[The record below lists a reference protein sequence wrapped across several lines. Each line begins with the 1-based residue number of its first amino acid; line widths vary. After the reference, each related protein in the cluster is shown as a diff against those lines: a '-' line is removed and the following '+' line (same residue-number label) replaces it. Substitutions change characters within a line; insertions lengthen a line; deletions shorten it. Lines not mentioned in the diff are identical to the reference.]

1 MLSVS
6 RGFRNLAYFGQR
18 LQTKF
23 LSFGPTTHKLSM
35 TTPQSSTFCYTFHK
49 IYNLVQMA
57 TCVEL
62 YFVQFH
68 FERIYQQRGQDSC
81 CHTNWKNN
89 HFAGFLLKKK
99 WRAKAMLPSSKTK
112 YYKND
117 QTNIWNLKHHKQKL
131 MTCFTDMWDIYSLTW
146 FYSHFYDHLIFCLK
160 FLHKHA
166 CNWWSLS
173 LYKISFV
180 DMIYFSYE
188 MAKS

>member
-35 TTPQSSTFCYTFHK
+35 TTPKSSTFCYTFHK

-68 FERIYQQRGQDSC
+68 FERIYQQRCQDSRC
-81 CHTNWKNN
+81 YTNWKNN
-89 HFAGFLLKKK
+89 HFAGFLLKKSEEQ
-99 WRAKAMLPSSKTK
+99 RLCYLPAKLCIIKMIR
-112 YYKND
+112 
-117 QTNIWNLKHHKQKL
+117 QTSGILNIINRNLWPVSQ
-131 MTCFTDMWDIYSLTW
+131 TCEINIRWHDFNI
-146 FYSHFYDHLIFCLK
+146 LI
-160 FLHKHA
+160 
-166 CNWWSLS
+166 S
-173 LYKISFV
+173 
-180 DMIYFSYE
+180 MII
-188 MAKS
+188 

>member
-23 LSFGPTTHKLSM
+23 LSFGPITHKLSM

-68 FERIYQQRGQDSC
+68 FERIYQQRCQDSRC
-81 CHTNWKNN
+81 YINWKNN
-89 HFAGFLLKKK
+89 HFAGFLLKKSEEQ
-99 WRAKAMLPSSKTK
+99 RLCYLPAKLCIIKMIR
-112 YYKND
+112 
-117 QTNIWNLKHHKQKL
+117 QTSGILNIIYRNLWPVSQ
-131 MTCFTDMWDIYSLTW
+131 TCEIYIRWHDFT
-146 FYSHFYDHLIFCLK
+146 LI
-160 FLHKHA
+160 
-166 CNWWSLS
+166 S
-173 LYKISFV
+173 
-180 DMIYFSYE
+180 MII
-188 MAKS
+188 

>member
-35 TTPQSSTFCYTFHK
+35 TTPKSSTFCYTFHK

-57 TCVEL
+57 TCVLCPIPFWENL
-62 YFVQFH
+62 PT
-68 FERIYQQRGQDSC
+68 ERSR
-81 CHTNWKNN
+81 
-89 HFAGFLLKKK
+89 FLLSHQLKEQSFCWIFVEKK
-99 WRAKAMLPSSKTK
+99 WRAKAMLPSSKTM

-117 QTNIWNLKHHKQKL
+117 QTNIWNLKHHKQKP